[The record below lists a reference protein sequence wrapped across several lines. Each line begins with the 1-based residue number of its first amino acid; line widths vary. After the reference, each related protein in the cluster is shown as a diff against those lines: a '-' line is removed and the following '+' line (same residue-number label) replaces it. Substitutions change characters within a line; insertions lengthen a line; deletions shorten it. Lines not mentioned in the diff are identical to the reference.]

1 MRDPDAGKDPM
12 RKSVEA
18 LSLAGMAFIFWITWQ
33 ALPGPN
39 PLPER
44 VPTHFDAA
52 GHANAWGPPETLWL
66 LPVLAGVLYLLITV
80 LSLLPT
86 GLKSKRQLTPEKRA
100 LLEALTRRMV
110 AWLKLELIGLFAW
123 IQWSILQS
131 LKLQSPEQG
140 LGSISPWTVPVF
152 LAAVAV
158 SFAGHIAALFRVVRA

>member
-1 MRDPDAGKDPM
+1 MRDPDAGKDPR
-12 RKSVEA
+12 RKSIEA
-18 LSLAGMAFIFWITWQ
+18 LSLAGLAFIFWITWQ
-33 ALPGPN
+33 ALHGPN

-86 GLKSKRQLTPEKRA
+86 TLKSKRQLTPEKRA
-100 LLEALTRRMV
+100 QLEALTRRMV
-110 AWLKLELIGLFAW
+110 AWLKLELICLFAW

-131 LKLQSPEQG
+131 LEQG
-140 LGSISPWTVPVF
+140 SSSISPWTVPVF
-152 LAAVAV
+152 IAAVTLNVAW
-158 SFAGHIAALFRVVRA
+158 HIAAIFRVVSAGAGS